1 MKYLYSLKPTPS
13 LHSGPPLKMEAK
25 KKFPFLREMSQKDK
39 GFCILIWIGVIL
51 VGILLY
57 KFVKK
62 DSLMYVIY
70 QSLPGR
76 EAGLLGGIL
85 LGDKA
90 GFEKDFW
97 KQLQNSGLVHIVVVS
112 GTNLMLVF
120 KGMVEK
126 MAIFLGRK
134 MAIGVGFLIALGYV
148 GMVGW
153 QIPVVRA
160 LILVSVMYW
169 AQVLGRKYNPV
180 RGLIF
185 SALIIILAWPQ
196 SLLEI
201 SFWLSFGAFIG
212 VISSPWKGVLG
223 TSCWVSLWVSPILAM
238 SFGKINL
245 VGPISNVLVL
255 LIVELVT
262 IVGFI
267 GAISGIFIP
276 ILGKIILLSIW
287 PLLKYFSFMAGMIGS
302 WGWVNWQV
310 NFNWLILFGWYLILI
325 WFSFKISRHEFFLI
339 GESTARAQYQK
350 KL

>member
-1 MKYLYSLKPTPS
+1 MKLPYK
-13 LHSGPPLKMEAK
+13 
-25 KKFPFLREMSQKDK
+25 R
-39 GFCILIWIGVIL
+39 ILIWIGVVL

-57 KFVKK
+57 KFINK

-76 EAGLLGGIL
+76 EAGLLGGML
-85 LGDKA
+85 LGDKT
-90 GFEKDFW
+90 GFDKDFW
-97 KQLQNSGLVHIVVVS
+97 NQLQNSGLIHVVVVS

-120 KGMVEK
+120 RNVIENLAK
-126 MAIFLGRK
+126 ILGRK
-134 MAIGVGFLIALGYV
+134 LAIGVGFLIALGYV

-169 AQVLGRKYNPV
+169 AQVLGRRYNIV
-180 RGLIF
+180 RGLIL
-185 SALIIILAWPQ
+185 SVLIIILAWPQ
-196 SLLEI
+196 SLVEI

-223 TSCWVSLWVSPILAM
+223 TSFWVSLWVSPILALG
-238 SFGKINL
+238 FGKINL
-245 VGPISNVLVL
+245 VGPISNGLVL

-262 IVGFI
+262 VVGFI

-287 PLLKYFSFMAGMIGS
+287 PLLKYFSFMAGMIGE
-302 WGWVNWQV
+302 WKWVNLNV
-310 NFNWLILFGWYLILI
+310 NFNWLMCFGWYLILI
-325 WFSFKISRHEFFLI
+325 WRLL
-339 GESTARAQYQK
+339 
-350 KL
+350 KLKDEK